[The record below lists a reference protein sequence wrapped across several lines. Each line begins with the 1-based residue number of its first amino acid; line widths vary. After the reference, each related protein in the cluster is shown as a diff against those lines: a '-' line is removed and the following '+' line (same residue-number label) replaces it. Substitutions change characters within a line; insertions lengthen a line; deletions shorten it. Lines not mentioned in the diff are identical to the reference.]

1 MVAKTPR
8 SIKTK
13 VLYEWLLGI
22 PRSKIA
28 RDNGIGAGTGTAIH
42 QQARNKD
49 IPDIDLLR
57 EIALRIRNKELDIND
72 FASAVRLKKV
82 LERIGLPEEKM
93 ELLIEEIS
101 VHCFRRG
108 MGEKELVSLIDET
121 FDWADGKTIPISDVH
136 LYVSQKTRQLQY
148 LDREIA
154 KRENRIR
161 QRLEEDNLTM
171 SDLNEYRL
179 SRPLADK
186 IGKLE
191 EELSERENE
200 MSLLREELLDCQ
212 AEVETLKSPKYVLES
227 EVVKANQ
234 GLPKDRPIEPK
245 ELSRITDEIFYHPG
259 RNTDIIKLMRQ
270 RFQKKPAEQ
279 DGSSLKQR

>member
-1 MVAKTPR
+1 MAAKTPR
-8 SIKTK
+8 SIKIK
-13 VLYEWLLGI
+13 VLDEWLQGT

-28 RDNGIGAGTGTAIH
+28 RDNGIGAGTVTAVH

-57 EIALRIRNKELDIND
+57 EIALRIKKEDLDVND
-72 FASAVRLKKV
+72 FSSAVRLKKV
-82 LERIGLPEEKM
+82 LDRIGLPEEKM
-93 ELLIEEIS
+93 ELLLEEIA

-108 MGEKELVSLIDET
+108 MGEKEFVSRIDET

-136 LYVSQKTRQLQY
+136 LYVSQKTRQLQD

-212 AEVETLKSPKYVLES
+212 AEVETLKSPKYILES

-234 GLPKDRPIEPK
+234 GLPKDKPIEPK

-270 RFQKKPAEQ
+270 RFPKKPAGQ
-279 DGSSLKQR
+279 DGSILK

>member
-13 VLYEWLLGI
+13 VLDEWLQGI

-28 RDNGIGAGTGTAIH
+28 RDNGIGAGTVTAIH
-42 QQARNKD
+42 QQARDKD

-57 EIALRIRNKELDIND
+57 EIALRIRKKDIDVSD

-82 LERIGLPEEKM
+82 LDRIGLPEEKM
-93 ELLIEEIS
+93 ELLLEEIN

-108 MGEKELVSLIDET
+108 MDEKEFVSRIDET
-121 FDWADGKTIPISDVH
+121 FDLAGKTIPISDVH
-136 LYVSQKTRQLQY
+136 LYLSQKTRQLQG

-154 KRENRIR
+154 KRDNRIR

-179 SRPLADK
+179 NRPLVDK

-227 EVVKANQ
+227 EVIKANQ
-234 GLPKDRPIEPK
+234 GLPKDRPIEPR
-245 ELSRITDEIFYHPG
+245 ELSRIADEIFYHPG

-270 RFQKKPAEQ
+270 RFQKKPAE
-279 DGSSLKQR
+279 